1 MSKTILPLLITFF
14 SVNLFG
20 QTIEADPKD
29 VSSVDGMIKAFYDAI
44 SGPAGQE
51 RDWERD
57 KTLYREGI
65 GFSIV
70 NETDSGISLN
80 TLSHQEFIDSSN
92 DYLVENG
99 FFEYEINRN
108 TEQFGNTVH
117 VWSTYE
123 YRQTESG
130 PVLGRGINSI
140 QLYNDGKRWWI
151 TSAMWQSEN
160 ENFPIPK
167 EYLPK

>member
-1 MSKTILPLLITFF
+1 MKTILFLIVIPF
-14 SVNLFG
+14 SFNLFG
-20 QTIEADPKD
+20 QTVEADPED
-29 VSSVDGMIKAFYDAI
+29 VSSVDGMIKAFYGVI

-51 RDWERD
+51 REWERD
-57 KTLYREGI
+57 KTLYRPGV
-65 GFSIV
+65 GFSIISD
-70 NETDSGISLN
+70 TDAGITVN
-80 TLSHQEFIDSSN
+80 TLSHEEFIESSN

-99 FFEYEINRN
+99 FFEFEIKRN
-108 TEQFGNTVH
+108 TEQYGNIVH

-123 YRQTESG
+123 FRQTELG

-151 TSAMWQSEN
+151 TSAMWQSET

-167 EYLPK
+167 KYLPE